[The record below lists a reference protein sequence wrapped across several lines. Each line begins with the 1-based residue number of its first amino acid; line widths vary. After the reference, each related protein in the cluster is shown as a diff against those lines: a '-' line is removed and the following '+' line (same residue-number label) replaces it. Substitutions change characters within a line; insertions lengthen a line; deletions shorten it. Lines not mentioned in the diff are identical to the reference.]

1 MGYWQRMKKREQVLV
16 GLVFCLCVLMIC
28 SVTDASSK
36 EKLKVGV
43 IGPMKF
49 VQGEHCWDAALIAAD
64 EINTAG
70 GVKIGNKQYE
80 IELVK
85 ADSNEWGSIA
95 DAASA
100 MERLITV
107 DKVKMVTGGYRSE
120 AVLNMQ
126 EVAADNKVIYFSV
139 GAGAPQ
145 IAERVAANYSKYKY
159 WFREGQPN
167 TAVGGKSVFAAL
179 GVVANKIKSE
189 LGVKS
194 PKAALLFERVMWAD
208 VSVKMSEDLLPK
220 MGIEISGVWRPS
232 YSATDLRAEL
242 DAIRATG
249 AHIIF
254 DGTSGPVGVVL
265 GRQWGEL
272 KIPSALVGYN
282 GEGMKGKYW
291 EATEGLCNYEAIA
304 EYIARVGVTERAV
317 SFFDKFTKRFG
328 TYPTN
333 SALSYNAVW
342 IWKEAIERAG
352 TLDSDTLV
360 AEIEKTDFLGANGRV
375 RYTSREDKW
384 PHDIRWGPKDLTLF
398 GAQWKDGKKLV
409 IWPDGQSALGDE
421 GWKGVRFSGTVDY
434 ELPPWVRNYWKGKK

>member
-1 MGYWQRMKKREQVLV
+1 MVCRQKMKSMEL
-16 GLVFCLCVLMIC
+16 GLAGLFFCLCVLMIC
-28 SVTDASSK
+28 SVADADSM

-49 VQGEHCWDAALIAAD
+49 VQGEHSWDGALIAAE
-64 EINTAG
+64 EINAAG
-70 GVKIGNKQYE
+70 GVKIGNKRYE

-95 DAASA
+95 DAVSA

-126 EVAADNKVIYFSV
+126 EVAADNKVIYISV

-145 IAERVAANYSKYKY
+145 IAERVAANYDKYKY

-167 TAVGGKSVFAAL
+167 TAVGGKSVFATL
-179 GVVANKIKSE
+179 GVVANKVRDE
-189 LGVKS
+189 LGIKL
-194 PKAALLFERVMWAD
+194 PKAAVLFERVMWAD
-208 VSVKMSEDLLPK
+208 VSVKMSQDLLPK
-220 MGIEISGVWRPS
+220 MGIEICGVWRPS

-242 DAIRATG
+242 DAIRSTG

-254 DGTSGPVGVVL
+254 DGTSGAVGITL

-272 KIPSALVGYN
+272 KIPAALVGYN
-282 GEGMKGKYW
+282 FEGMKGKYW
-291 EATEGLCNYEAIA
+291 EATDGLCNYEAIA
-304 EYIARVGVTERAV
+304 DYIARVKVSDRAI
-317 SFFDKFTKRFG
+317 SFFDKFMKSFG

-333 SALSYNAVW
+333 SALSYNAIW
-342 IWKEAIERAG
+342 IWKEAVERGG
-352 TLDSDTLV
+352 TLDSDTV
-360 AEIEKTDFLGANGRV
+360 VKEIEKTDFLGANGRV
-375 RYTSREDKW
+375 RYTSRDDKW
-384 PHDIRWGPKDLTLF
+384 PHDIKWGPKDLTLF

-409 IWPDGQSALGDE
+409 IWPDGRPALGEE
-421 GWKGVRFSGTVDY
+421 GWKGVRFPGTVEY
-434 ELPPWVRNYWKGKK
+434 ELPPWVKNYWKGKK